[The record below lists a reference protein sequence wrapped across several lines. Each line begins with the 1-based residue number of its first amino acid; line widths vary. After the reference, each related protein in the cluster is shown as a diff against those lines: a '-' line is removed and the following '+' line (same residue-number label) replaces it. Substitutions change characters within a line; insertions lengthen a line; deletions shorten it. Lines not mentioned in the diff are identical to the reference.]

1 MGQKV
6 HPTIFRTGVIY
17 NWPSRWFASGDVYAD
32 RIRQDVLLRKH
43 ITKKFREAGV
53 DRVEIERNAN
63 KINIAVYTAKPGL
76 IIGRGGSGAEDLK
89 KDIKAAF
96 LPKLR
101 LNEVTLNI
109 NEVDRPNLSAQIVAQ
124 SMAQDIEKRM
134 PFKRVLK
141 QTAQRVQ
148 RAGALGVKVMVKG
161 RLNGTEIARSEKIV
175 FGKIPLQTMR
185 ADIDYARCAA
195 STTYG
200 VIGIKVW
207 IYKGE
212 IFAKTENEAGQVVGE
227 FNGRRK

>member
-17 NWPSRWFASGDVYAD
+17 SWPSRWFASGDMYAD

-89 KDIKAAF
+89 KEIKASF

-141 QTAQRVQ
+141 QTVQRVQ